1 MEPQM
6 IRVKEGLSPTSH
18 LHSEKIRISG
28 DAAIFEIKRE
38 IPGDGSK
45 FSSRY
50 EIYNSTTK
58 PFGKSYRELTL
69 SSSTSGSSCESHTSS
84 LSSSGLSETTTYI
97 TCSSEIEPVQMTGFQ
112 CIDET
117 QEKHLVSIMNAENYD
132 LHEATNYDIGYNS
145 KKNKKKQSSCD
156 EAPIEK
162 HYSTFYK
169 TTTGISTKINHD
181 DDDGDGDDEKPIIK
195 TNTWSSRTT
204 HEPLKSPKLLK
215 QMISNFETER
225 IYEPPIISTKNTY
238 KEDEY
243 TYEPELD
250 TNVSKT
256 VTRCRSMMN
265 LELKQDTKDRAI
277 SPIVSKATSELDL
290 QQESKLEEKKRI
302 TKTIS
307 VMLEKRRKLDPVKP
321 TVSSPPATIPNHH
334 NDKLINDNIILIES
348 TNNTDRSCRVTG
360 EILKNSPQ
368 SNFTDYH
375 RTACTLP
382 RAVKSHRSQLQRH
395 FYYPQYVGKGTR
407 VKDEELPDPDKVK
420 SARELFER
428 VLKIGSLENV
438 NKPTPTAPTSPK
450 IIYRPT
456 PEIRQPADI
465 QARQK
470 LQKCLSVDT
479 SHPEQICKWTD
490 NGSLSSGVGSDISA
504 ETDIELSP
512 KSSNGIDC
520 GSKEDIIF
528 TSDEDL
534 STAKDEDLGKPISD
548 DVLRNIRAFGTSVT
562 YYGGKVIATSKGY
575 SRSPMTMTIMNE
587 IKKSSP
593 DFQATRKFLFDD
605 KHFAKFKLIKSNSC
619 GSGLELSGTEEYGK
633 EYDKTVNGIVDGPKV
648 DTIKREPEPIKEEEE
663 EQPQEKQPTAKDR
676 INAIETKTEQRKQF
690 YKNNKNYEKP
700 FVDMEFEEFQV
711 MEEKS

>member
-1 MEPQM
+1 
-6 IRVKEGLSPTSH
+6 
-18 LHSEKIRISG
+18 
-28 DAAIFEIKRE
+28 
-38 IPGDGSK
+38 
-45 FSSRY
+45 
-50 EIYNSTTK
+50 
-58 PFGKSYRELTL
+58 
-69 SSSTSGSSCESHTSS
+69 
-84 LSSSGLSETTTYI
+84 
-97 TCSSEIEPVQMTGFQ
+97 MTGFQ

-132 LHEATNYDIGYNS
+132 LHEATNYDIGY
-145 KKNKKKQSSCD
+145 KKSSCD
-156 EAPIEK
+156 EAPIQK
-162 HYSTFYK
+162 HYSTFY
-169 TTTGISTKINHD
+169 TTTTIPKRNE
-181 DDDGDGDDEKPIIK
+181 DEKPIIK
-195 TNTWSSRTT
+195 TNTWSSRT

-215 QMISNFETER
+215 QMISSFETER

-238 KEDEY
+238 KEDQY
-243 TYEPELD
+243 TYEPELN

-265 LELKQDTKDRAI
+265 LELKPDTKDHST
-277 SPIVSKATSELDL
+277 SPTISKATSELDL

-307 VMLEKRRKLDPVKP
+307 VMLEKRRKAAEPQPNIVKP
-321 TVSSPPATIPNHH
+321 KITSPYANH

-348 TNNTDRSCRVTG
+348 SNNRDRSCRVTG

-368 SNFTDYH
+368 SNYTDYH
-375 RTACTLP
+375 RAACTLP

-438 NKPTPTAPTSPK
+438 NKPLTPTSPK

-465 QARQK
+465 LARQK

-479 SHPEQICKWTD
+479 SHTEPICKWTD

-520 GSKEDIIF
+520 GSKEDIF
-528 TSDEDL
+528 SSDEDL
-534 STAKDEDLGKPISD
+534 SNPKDEELGKPISD

-593 DFQATRKFLFDD
+593 DFQTTRKFLFDD
-605 KHFAKFKLIKSNSC
+605 KNFAKFKLIKSNSC

-633 EYDKTVNGIVDGPKV
+633 EYDKEINGIDCPKI
-648 DTIKREPEPIKEEEE
+648 DMTKRDPEPIKEEDE
-663 EQPQEKQPTAKDR
+663 PQEKQPTAKDR

-690 YKNNKNYEKP
+690 YKNNKGFEKP
-700 FVDMEFEEFQV
+700 YNDMEFEEFQV